1 MEVIIRGDSF
11 MSKMCTLFSNS
22 FLKRNNTEKIY
33 GWYDKNSIIIKKID
47 LFLST
52 YVYNFFKLTKKES
65 FYRQLHLYGFKKIR
79 ELSPLIIFRNENFKI
94 DMNPNDLSKIK
105 RIYSKSV
112 SNKLEDYSISKIDVE
127 KPLYEYNTRK
137 KKRKHNCLHIETT
150 NIVTK
155 VDQKE
160 CSARLYQKE
169 SKKKKDNPKNDNYTE
184 TNVEFN
190 SESNSENSFLS
201 DDCVS
206 TLTSCSS
213 IKGYNSYENIMN
225 SSNDFNYFDDS
236 ISKLSEDFD
245 DICNESVNDSYI
257 KDKICSFPFDN
268 KLQVFDSLID
278 YDTFVSY

>member
-1 MEVIIRGDSF
+1 MEENIRGDSF
-11 MSKMCTLFSNS
+11 ISKLCTLFSNS

-79 ELSPLIIFRNENFKI
+79 ELSPLIIFTNENFKI
-94 DMNPNDLSKIK
+94 DMNPNDISKIK

-112 SNKLEDYSISKIDVE
+112 SNKLEDYSISKLNVE

-137 KKRKHNCLHIETT
+137 KKRKNNCLDIKATKV
-150 NIVTK
+150 IKK
-155 VDQKE
+155 VDQKRF
-160 CSARLYQKE
+160 SARLYQKE
-169 SKKKKDNPKNDNYTE
+169 RKNKKNNPKSDNDTG
-184 TNVEFN
+184 TTVESN
-190 SESNSENSFLS
+190 TESNSENSFLS

-206 TLTSCSS
+206 TLTNCSS
-213 IKGYNSYENIMN
+213 NESYNSYKNIMSN
-225 SSNDFNYFDDS
+225 SSEFNYFDDS
-236 ISKLSEDFD
+236 ISKLSVDFD
-245 DICNESVNDSYI
+245 DICNDSVGDSYI

-268 KLQVFDSLID
+268 KLQVFDCLID